1 MTWGQRYKSYED
13 IRASSSL
20 SLLLNCLPDIEKLE
34 NSVAVVFYHFQSQNM
49 RCLLST
55 YLNVVIGNSDGF
67 FISAQISSKFD
78 RSLSNLG
85 ISVGGHLFFQNV
97 LKIFFLIFTAR
108 LKCISKI

>member
-1 MTWGQRYKSYED
+1 
-13 IRASSSL
+13 
-20 SLLLNCLPDIEKLE
+20 
-34 NSVAVVFYHFQSQNM
+34 M

-85 ISVGGHLFFQNV
+85 ISVGGHLFFQSV
-97 LKIFFLIFTAR
+97 LKFFSSFLLQDLSAFSKSDFQQSIIKDTRYYYLSIKISDSQLIQ
-108 LKCISKI
+108 L